1 MLEFNFIMFTSNLL
15 IVSNQKPK
23 IIDNNTQ
30 SNDVTCFQADMVLS
44 YNKWLRE
51 RMRLFIS
58 KWLRPVFKSS
68 SYLSWQ
74 RAHSQSHP
82 KRRSSQAKEFHW
94 SKALV
99 DVESISRLGIEWPG
113 WIGTNQSTHITPKFH
128 LLSCILVAFS
138 SRESRGP
145 CNGEA

>member
-68 SYLSWQ
+68 SYL
-74 RAHSQSHP
+74 R
-82 KRRSSQAKEFHW
+82 F
-94 SKALV
+94 
-99 DVESISRLGIEWPG
+99 
-113 WIGTNQSTHITPKFH
+113 F
-128 LLSCILVAFS
+128 
-138 SRESRGP
+138 
-145 CNGEA
+145 